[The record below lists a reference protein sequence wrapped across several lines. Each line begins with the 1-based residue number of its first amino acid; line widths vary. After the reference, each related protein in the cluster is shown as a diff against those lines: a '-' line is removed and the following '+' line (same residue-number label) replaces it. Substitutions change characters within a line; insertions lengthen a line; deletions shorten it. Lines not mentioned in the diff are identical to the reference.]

1 MKNKESSG
9 NLSTNYDFEI
19 TEKSPLE
26 EVTTVSFKELK
37 VKVEAAKKHAKV
49 SNKTDLGKKIFN
61 YYWDMEEL

>member
-1 MKNKESSG
+1 M
-9 NLSTNYDFEI
+9 DFEI
-19 TEKSPLE
+19 TEKLHWE